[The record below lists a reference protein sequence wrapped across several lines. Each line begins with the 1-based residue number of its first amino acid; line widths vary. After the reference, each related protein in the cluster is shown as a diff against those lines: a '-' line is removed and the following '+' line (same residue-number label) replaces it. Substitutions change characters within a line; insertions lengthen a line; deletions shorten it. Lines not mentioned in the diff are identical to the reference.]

1 MPRTDKNNAAP
12 TRGVFAAALER
23 TLGFLER
30 MRLIG
35 RRGRTACEKKKPGRA
50 QKRRA
55 ARRIILKTE
64 ISRLEKEIDRVH
76 AHIVQGAGNL
86 RRNAADA
93 PALPDLVKLAR
104 DLREQ
109 LANASSSPDWN
120 ERPPPGGIGSVNR
133 LAKNCPGDS
142 IRRAGR
148 NRHRV
153 GKRSLPELLRS
164 ASGYCIVSFCSAG

>member
-109 LANASSSPDWN
+109 LCKKRVELSRL
-120 ERPPPGGIGSVNR
+120 ERET
-133 LAKNCPGDS
+133 A
-142 IRRAGR
+142 AGR
-148 NRHRV
+148 HR
-153 GKRSLPELLRS
+153 KREPAGQKLPWRQHSESGSES
-164 ASGYCIVSFCSAG
+164 AQSRKKKSTGATSIG

>member
-1 MPRTDKNNAAP
+1 MPRTDEKNAAP
-12 TRGVFAAALER
+12 ARGGFAEAIER
-23 TLGFLER
+23 ALGFLKR
-30 MRLIG
+30 MRFLG
-35 RRGRTACEKKKPGRA
+35 RRDRAAREPNKPGRE

-64 ISRLEKEIDRVH
+64 ISRIEKEIDRVH

-109 LANASSSPDWN
+109 LCTKRVELSRL
-120 ERPPPGGIGSVNR
+120 ERDTARELRLQQTAQPETGATSIG
-133 LAKNCPGDS
+133 
-142 IRRAGR
+142 
-148 NRHRV
+148 
-153 GKRSLPELLRS
+153 
-164 ASGYCIVSFCSAG
+164 